1 MLLFKINFSS
11 FILLSEK
18 LIKYHKMKKIVL
30 AIAIFLVALPSQG
43 QELIGRKKN
52 NKLSKE
58 TFSNKKGSKYE
69 FTLIKD
75 LEATPVENQNRTGTC
90 WSFSSLSFIE
100 SEMIRTG
107 HKPVNLSEMYIARN
121 AYIGKATN
129 YLRMYGNFNFG
140 EGGEFHDIPWVI
152 QNYGIVPESAYSGLN
167 YGSKTHNHA
176 EMEGALM
183 AMLKVFVKKPQ
194 GGKLTKSWKKAFTGV
209 VDAYLGDIPDNVEDF
224 KFTEDGVTYN
234 PKTYAKHLGLN
245 MDDYIEITSYNH
257 HPFYKT
263 FVLEIPDNWEM
274 KEAYNVPLDDFMDIM
289 ETAIKKGYTFAWGAD
304 VSEKGFSARDALA
317 IVPEDESTIQE
328 KGKDAVFFNNA
339 GAEKTSNAFMQPVK
353 EKWVTQQERQDA
365 FDDQRTTDDHGMHIT
380 GLIKDQTGKKYF
392 IVKNSWGTKYNQAD
406 GYFYASF
413 PYVRYKTMDIM
424 IHKDAL
430 TKAMKKKLGI
440 K

>member
-1 MLLFKINFSS
+1 
-11 FILLSEK
+11 
-18 LIKYHKMKKIVL
+18 MKKYILVL
-30 AIAIFLVALPSQG
+30 ASFLFAFSTQA
-43 QELIGRKKN
+43 QEFTTKRLVSKTE
-52 NKLSKE
+52 NKPF
-58 TFSNKKGSKYE
+58 TNKKGSKYE

-75 LEATPVENQNRTGTC
+75 LDATPVENQNRTGTC

-152 QNYGIVPESAYSGLN
+152 QNYGIVPESAYNGLD
-167 YGSKTHNHA
+167 YGSKTHNHS

-209 VDAYLGDIPDNVEDF
+209 VDAYLGDVPDNVEDF
-224 KFTEDGVTYN
+224 TFVEDGVTYN
-234 PKTYAKHLGLN
+234 PKTYAKHIGLN

-289 ETAIKKGYTFAWGAD
+289 ETAINKGYTFAWGAD

-317 IVPEDESTIQE
+317 IVPEDESTIQK
-328 KGKDAVFFNNA
+328 KGKDDVFFNNA
-339 GAEKTSNAFMQPVK
+339 GAEKISNAFMQPVK